1 LALLTNGGFGP
12 HLSGGTTM
20 FSSKFYFVGNLI
32 LGVFMLTF
40 SLMSWFMTDFYNG
53 IHLLMTISGSM
64 SLSYSLSMY
73 DKIYYANDLYDESDV
88 VEG

>member
-1 LALLTNGGFGP
+1 
-12 HLSGGTTM
+12 M
-20 FSSKFYFVGNLI
+20 SKFYFVSNLI

-64 SLSYSLSMY
+64 SLTYALSMY
-73 DKIYYANDLYDESDV
+73 DDFHYANDLFNDSEV
-88 VEG
+88 VEK

>member
-1 LALLTNGGFGP
+1 
-12 HLSGGTTM
+12 M
-20 FSSKFYFVGNLI
+20 FNSKFYFVGNLI

>member
-1 LALLTNGGFGP
+1 
-12 HLSGGTTM
+12 M
-20 FSSKFYFVGNLI
+20 FNSKFYFVGNLV

-64 SLSYSLSMY
+64 SLSYALSMY
-73 DKIYYANDLYDESDV
+73 NDIYYANDLFNDSDV
-88 VEG
+88 VEQ